1 VTEGREQPAPAAAP
15 EKEGKKHG
23 YRHGKLVVTLLVIA
37 CILAPIA
44 GVSIWAKNQV
54 LNTDRYVRTMKPL
67 ASNSAVQTTI
77 ADNVT
82 NTLFENV
89 DVQAEAQQALPPRA
103 QFLAGTL
110 SSGLRTFVENTTLR
124 FLQSDAF
131 QRLWVELNRRA
142 HEQLVKVLTG
152 KGKVVQ
158 TANGKVQIDL
168 APVLARVETRLN
180 DRGIKLFT
188 RIPPESIKTNFVILN
203 SEQLQKV
210 QRGVRLLKTLAI
222 ALPLLVLALFAAA
235 IALSGR
241 RRRTLLQA
249 GLGLA
254 ASMAV
259 LGILLT
265 IGRSVYLNYV
275 TGPNLPNDAA
285 AALYDTIIHYLRLG
299 LRIIAA
305 VGLLVAA
312 GAWVSGPSRWA
323 VGIRSHFGSAV
334 GWAQGETGAPASPF
348 GHWVAANKKALRIGA
363 ILVPLGIAL
372 LWNSPSVTVLIV
384 LGVIA
389 VVLLLLIEL
398 FGRAPAAPSEV
409 GTPTSAT

>member
-1 VTEGREQPAPAAAP
+1 VTEGPEQPAPSAP
-15 EKEGKKHG
+15 AKKRG
-23 YRHGKLVVTLLVIA
+23 YRHGKLVVALLVIA
-37 CILAPIA
+37 CVLAPIA

-89 DVQAEAQQALPPRA
+89 DVQAQAQQALPPRA

-152 KGKVVQ
+152 QGKVVQ
-158 TANGKVQIDL
+158 TANGKVQINL
-168 APVLARVETRLN
+168 APVLARVETRLS

-235 IALSGR
+235 IALSER

-265 IGRSVYLNYV
+265 VGRSVYLNYV
-275 TGPNLPNDAA
+275 TGPNLPHDAA
-285 AALYDTIIHYLRLG
+285 AAFYDTIIHYLRLG

-334 GWAQGETGAPASPF
+334 GWAQGETGAAASPF
-348 GHWVAANKKALRIGA
+348 GHWVAANKRALRIGA